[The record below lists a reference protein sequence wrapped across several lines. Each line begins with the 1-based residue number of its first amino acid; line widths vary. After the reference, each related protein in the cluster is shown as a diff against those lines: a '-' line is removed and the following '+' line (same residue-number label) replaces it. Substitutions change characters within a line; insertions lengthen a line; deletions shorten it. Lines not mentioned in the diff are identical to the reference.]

1 MVVVVVVGVVVGVV
15 VEVKEEEEENQKS
28 KEGDEK
34 KEIGVIS
41 QAGLHRNPG
50 ALLPF
55 GDV

>member
-1 MVVVVVVGVVVGVV
+1 VVVVVVVGVVVGVV

-41 QAGLHRNPG
+41 QAGLHPNPG